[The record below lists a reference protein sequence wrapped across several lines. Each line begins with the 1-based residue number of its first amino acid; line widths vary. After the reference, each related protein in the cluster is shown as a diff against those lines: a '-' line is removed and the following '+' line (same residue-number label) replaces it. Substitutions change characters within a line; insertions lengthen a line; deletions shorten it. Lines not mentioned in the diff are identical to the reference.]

1 MNESKH
7 ARFHHAGHEDTEPV
21 DERKFGEPLVEIGN
35 WTSEGRFSSREM
47 LGAGEYLSAQA
58 DPFTGV
64 KEEEKVALL
73 RSE

>member
-1 MNESKH
+1 MNDSKH
-7 ARFHHAGHEDTEPV
+7 ARFHHPGYEDTEPM
-21 DERKFGEPLVEIGN
+21 DEGKFGGPLVEIGN
-35 WTSEGRFSSREM
+35 WTSEERFSSREM

-64 KEEEKVALL
+64 KEEEKVGAL